1 MRIKKGDEWKA
12 VFSIPENA
20 YELMVMFF
28 GLTNLLAT
36 FQAIMNYLLRDMI
49 EVEDMA
55 AFIND
60 VMVGTETEEGH
71 NNIVKEAL
79 RRMVENYLCI
89 KLEKYVQKMRE
100 VRFLEVV
107 IGLNGVKMKKD
118 KVQEVVDQL
127 VLRSVKDVQ
136 KFLVLANYYRQFV
149 KDFAKVTKSLHK
161 MMEKDVKWN
170 LREKQQ
176 KVFKELK
183 KRFKIEPVL
192 VTPNLDKGIRVETDM
207 LDFAIGRVL
216 S

>member
-89 KLEKYVQKMRE
+89 KLEKYV
-100 VRFLEVV
+100 
-107 IGLNGVKMKKD
+107 
-118 KVQEVVDQL
+118 
-127 VLRSVKDVQ
+127 
-136 KFLVLANYYRQFV
+136 
-149 KDFAKVTKSLHK
+149 
-161 MMEKDVKWN
+161 
-170 LREKQQ
+170 
-176 KVFKELK
+176 
-183 KRFKIEPVL
+183 
-192 VTPNLDKGIRVETDM
+192 
-207 LDFAIGRVL
+207 
-216 S
+216 